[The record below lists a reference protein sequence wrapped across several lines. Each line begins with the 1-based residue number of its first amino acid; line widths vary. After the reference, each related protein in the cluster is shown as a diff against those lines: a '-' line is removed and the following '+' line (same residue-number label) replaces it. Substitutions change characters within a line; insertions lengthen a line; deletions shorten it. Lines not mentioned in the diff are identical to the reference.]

1 MRRKIKNDDTSE
13 PTKKMIVLGDNLSHS
28 LENCKVHV
36 KNFSGKGVK
45 YMQDNVKLSLRK
57 TRIILYFMFV
67 QTIYQQINNRSNLK
81 N

>member
-1 MRRKIKNDDTSE
+1 MRRKIKKDDTSE
-13 PTKKMIVLGDNLSHS
+13 PTKKMIILGDNLSHS

-36 KNFSGKGVK
+36 KSFPGKGVK

-67 QTIYQQINNRSNLK
+67 QTIYQQIDNRSNLK